1 MPHATY
7 TTPEL
12 ARKTVDVVLSLSE
25 RGMPMYG
32 RPIVLANYTD
42 VTPTLKSE
50 AAIADTIDEIASYVA
65 SMPAG
70 HPRRYMEAIITN
82 LRTMNLELSEGPLDY
97 HQLVKGCLEI
107 EHQMIPE
114 SETLRLRNE
123 LHDGLGELGYSGS
136 LEDRVARWLSE
147 TSVTGDDIIS
157 YGQSILS
164 EARSATEAKVLK
176 LPAGEGVDDYGGVR
190 NVHYSGKSRY
200 TGNFRGTLEF
210 NIDKYWQRDL
220 FVHVLTHEAYPGHQT
235 FYSLWDQ
242 LYRDGAWPMEAA
254 FYQLNGP
261 TNAVFEGGPEAS
273 LAFLDWDNDG
283 SERAQ
288 RLRVALAYMDL
299 GRIAMNDACLAC
311 NTGAMSRDEA
321 VDLMVAHFVLRAD
334 AERAYTFFTSRQSR
348 ANYAQYYYGRR
359 IVGAAFERF
368 RGSEAQR
375 QAFFDL
381 IYRTPHTTSTFI
393 DAVAEASGAPFNPF
407 VYA

>member
-1 MPHATY
+1 MPTATY

-12 ARKTVDVVLSLSE
+12 ARKTVDLVLSLSQ
-25 RGMPMYG
+25 RGMPIYG

-42 VTPTLKSE
+42 VTPTLLDD
-50 AAIADTIDEIASYVA
+50 AAFADTLAEVA
-65 SMPAG
+65 GFVAAMPAG
-70 HPRRYMEAIITN
+70 HPKRYMEAVLTS
-82 LRTMNLELSEGPLDY
+82 LRTVHLELSEGPIDY

-107 EHQMIPE
+107 EHRPIPA
-114 SETLRLRNE
+114 SETARLRGE
-123 LHDGLGELGYSGS
+123 LESGLGELGYRGS
-136 LEDRVARWLSE
+136 LEARVEQWLDE
-147 TSVTGDDIIS
+147 TSVTGDEIIR
-157 YGQSILS
+157 YGKEILI
-164 EARSATEAKVLK
+164 EARAATEAKVLK
-176 LPAGEGVDDYGGVR
+176 LPAGEGVDEFGGVR

-200 TGNFRGTLEF
+200 TGDFRGTLEF
-210 NIDKYWQRDL
+210 NIDKFWQRDL

-242 LYRDGAWPMEAA
+242 LYREGHWPMEAA
-254 FYQLNGP
+254 YYQLNGP

-273 LAFLDWDNDG
+273 LAFLDWDRDG
-283 SERAQ
+283 SERAA

-311 NTGAMSRDEA
+311 NTGAMTREEA
-321 VDLMVAHFVLRAD
+321 VELMVAHFVLRAD

-359 IVGAAFERF
+359 IVASAFERF
-368 RGSEAQR
+368 RGSEADR

-393 DAVAEASGAPFNPF
+393 DAVATASGSPFDPF